1 MIQVFKTRKERFI
14 VIEFEKA
21 DAGLTQLFKLIYAPM
36 YTKVLFAGIEL
47 GLFAEL
53 EKKQSYS
60 EIAAKLGLHPENTGY
75 LLDALVAMELVE
87 KREGLYRNTA
97 LSSKYLTPEGSMFI
111 GRYLRAY
118 SSTSGFG
125 DLDIVKSVKE
135 GPVGAIQK
143 EGLEA
148 HEVFGDYTEML
159 QTSQRIGR
167 AAEIAELVAVLPEFG
182 EFRRMLD
189 LGGGPGLI
197 GMAIVQTHPELQ
209 GIIFETPAMG
219 EAARRAIEE
228 YRMTERVTVLT
239 GDYLKDSIGAG
250 YDLVLASGTLNFA
263 KHNLDGMIRKIYDSL
278 NPRGVLIGISEG
290 LTHEKTRPAEMVIGW
305 LPSFLKGYDFSLEQ
319 GAVSDAAL
327 RNGFR
332 SVYKQTM
339 NFCNGEL
346 DVDIARK

>member
-1 MIQVFKTRKERFI
+1 M
-14 VIEFEKA
+14 IEFQKA
-21 DAGLTQLFKLIYAPM
+21 DTGLTQLFKLVYAPM

-53 EKKQSYS
+53 ERGAQPCR
-60 EIAAKLGLHPENTGY
+60 EIAANLGLHPENTGY
-75 LLDALVAMELVE
+75 LLDALAAMELVE

-97 LSSKYLTPEGSMFI
+97 LSSKYLAPSGAMFI

-118 SSTSGFG
+118 SSSCGFE
-125 DLDIVKSVKE
+125 DLDIVKAVKE
-135 GPVGAIQK
+135 GPGAGQVK

-159 QTSQRIGR
+159 QTSQKIGR
-167 AAEIAELVAVLPEFG
+167 AAEIAELVAALPEFG
-182 EFRRMLD
+182 GFRKMLD

-197 GMAIVQTHPELQ
+197 GMAVVQAHPELQ
-209 GIIFETPAMG
+209 GVIFETPAVG
-219 EAARRAIEE
+219 KVAIRAIET
-228 YRMTERVTVLT
+228 YGMTERLTVLT
-239 GDYLKDSIGAG
+239 GDYLNDSIGAG

-263 KHNLDGMIRKIYDSL
+263 KHNLDGIIKKIYDAL
-278 NPRGVLIGISEG
+278 NPQGVLICISDG
-290 LTHEKTRPAEMVIGW
+290 LTHEQTRPAEMVIGW

-319 GAVSDAAL
+319 GMVSDAAL

-332 SVYKQTM
+332 SVYQRTM